1 MPLQIE
7 TEPVAKRPGKVFFC
21 CCMLGVALVL
31 YLKSS
36 VYFIGKALRLP
47 GEDAAG
53 LILAVSGFLFVG
65 ALVVVGICGVLYHL
79 IWQRRLS
86 VLHVVGPVCI
96 VASFLV
102 PTGDLYLAGVKKRLL
117 PINEAGYLAFAQE
130 VRTAFG
136 EEGGTHV
143 ALRYLEQT
151 SEPAEKRRAEALVGI
166 LEQSVLADWPRE
178 LLTLAV
184 ERDSVLILRG
194 SGMLGDFGMRI
205 FDRAPAVIRPLEEV
219 HLNPYLHNEQMLSPR
234 VVLLRR

>member
-1 MPLQIE
+1 MPLQNE

-21 CCMLGVALVL
+21 CCIFGVVLAL
-31 YLKSS
+31 YIKGSA
-36 VYFIGKALRLP
+36 YFYGRTLRLP
-47 GEDAAG
+47 GEDVSG
-53 LILAVSGFLFVG
+53 FILATAGFLFVG

-136 EEGGTHV
+136 EEGGTYV

-151 SEPAEKRRAEALVGI
+151 SEPAEKRRAEALVEI
-166 LEQSVLADWPRE
+166 LGQSVLADWPRE

-194 SGMLGDFGMRI
+194 SGMLGDLGVRI

-219 HLNPYLHNEQMLSPR
+219 RSNPYLHNEQMLSPR
-234 VVLLRR
+234 VVLFRR